1 MPTKKTT
8 SKVTSKKAVSA
19 NKTAGKVTS
28 KKAAS
33 ANKSAGKVTSKK
45 AASVKKTASKVTST
59 KAKARPKKLKSK
71 IGYSSAFL
79 NEMRQTLLQM
89 RNELLQEVAKSVKEE
104 SDHLRFGV
112 GDFYDHASEDK
123 QRELALILSNRERE
137 KLTQIDQA
145 LKKIEDGTYGICE
158 VTENK
163 IGEGRLKALPF
174 ATLSVEAQEEM
185 EKGF

>member
-8 SKVTSKKAVSA
+8 RKAASKKATSA
-19 NKTAGKVTS
+19 KKTAVKATS

-33 ANKSAGKVTSKK
+33 AKKTTGKVAPKE
-45 AASVKKTASKVTST
+45 V

-79 NEMRQTLLQM
+79 NEMSQTLLQM

-158 VTENK
+158 VTGDK

>member
-8 SKVTSKKAVSA
+8 SKAAPKKAVSA
-19 NKTAGKVTS
+19 KKTPGKAAP
-28 KKAAS
+28 KKA
-33 ANKSAGKVTSKK
+33 V
-45 AASVKKTASKVTST
+45 SVKKTASKAAPK
-59 KAKARPKKLKSK
+59 KAKATARPKKLKSK

-79 NEMRQTLLQM
+79 NEMTQTLLQM

-145 LKKIEDGTYGICE
+145 LKNIEEGTYGICE
-158 VTENK
+158 VTGDK